1 MTEKKL
7 KDIAKS
13 TSGAEGMPS
22 TRNSPDD
29 YEDMDD
35 GAQSRRTALVPSVQQ
50 PYKRSIV
57 SYEQWLENEEDY
69 LLNIYHTI
77 QEMNASTGR
86 CAFDTETCDF
96 ETFCRI
102 AYDYSFKYQKRERH
116 LYESDNGENHLE
128 NTNPL
133 TYVFE

>member
-1 MTEKKL
+1 
-7 KDIAKS
+7 
-13 TSGAEGMPS
+13 MPS

-29 YEDMDD
+29 YEYMND
-35 GAQSRRTALVPSVQQ
+35 GDTPQSPRAALVPSVQQ

-57 SYEQWLENEEDY
+57 SYEQWLENEDAY

-86 CAFDTETCDF
+86 CAFDKETCDF
-96 ETFCRI
+96 GTFCRI
-102 AYDYSFKYQKRERH
+102 AYDYSFKYKKNERY

-128 NTNPL
+128 NANAL